1 MKHFKI
7 TVKATSQVQEFTAR
21 QYMDALYAVNAW
33 VNQHGY
39 AETDNFL
46 ALELQGVQ
54 VNALEFITACEMGF
68 NAWLENKKLTHKK
81 VKCLHGSSVSSYVYK
96 WVKK

>member
-7 TVKATSQVQEFTAR
+7 TVKASNQVQEFTSR
-21 QYMDALYAVNAW
+21 QYIDALYAVNTW
-33 VNQHGY
+33 VNSYGF
-39 AETDNFL
+39 EVTDSL
-46 ALELQGVQ
+46 IDLELQGAKVDS
-54 VNALEFITACEMGF
+54 LEFMNACEMGF

-81 VKCLHGSSVSSYVYK
+81 VKCLHGSSVSSFVYK